1 LPAITIAFLEDE
13 EMRQIL
19 LAAVAPALAATIAP
33 AAAQNAC
40 PATSRDE
47 NIAIARQWHEE
58 VINRRNPVVLK
69 DILAPSVVHHAAGGY
84 PEEMD
89 AAGVTAMMD
98 DFLGAFSDL
107 TYSFDIW
114 VADGDMV
121 VERYTATGTHDG
133 RLGALAPT
141 GRKATWTG
149 VNIFRI
155 ECGRIA
161 EVWSEVDALSRNRQ
175 LTE

>member
-1 LPAITIAFLEDE
+1 MCKPLLIAATLVTAAIATALPAIAEDE
-13 EMRQIL
+13 CPI
-19 LAAVAPALAATIAP
+19 ATRE
-33 AAAQNAC
+33 Q
-40 PATSRDE
+40 

-58 VINRRNPVVLK
+58 VINRRNAAVL
-69 DILAPSVVHHAAGGY
+69 DTILSESVVHHAAGGY
-84 PEEMD
+84 PEELD
-89 AAGVTAMMD
+89 ASGVKAMMA

-107 TYSFDIW
+107 SYSFDLW
-114 VADGDMV
+114 VADGDLV

-133 RLGALAPT
+133 PLGALPAT

-155 ECGRIA
+155 TCGRIA

>member
-1 LPAITIAFLEDE
+1 MRLMPLTAGMIGLAVTAMALPAF
-13 EMRQIL
+13 
-19 LAAVAPALAATIAP
+19 
-33 AAAQNAC
+33 AQDAC
-40 PATSRDE
+40 PETTRDQ
-47 NIAIARQWHEE
+47 NIAIARQWHED
-58 VINRRNPVVLK
+58 VINQRNPAVL
-69 DILAPSVVHHAAGGY
+69 DAILADTVVHHAAGGY

-89 AAGVTAMMD
+89 AAGVKAMMA
-98 DFLGAFSDL
+98 DFLRAFSDL
-107 TYSFDIW
+107 SYSFDIW
-114 VADGDMV
+114 VADGGMV

-133 RLGALAPT
+133 QLGALAPS

>member
-1 LPAITIAFLEDE
+1 MRQSPLIAGNLGAIIIALALPAF
-13 EMRQIL
+13 
-19 LAAVAPALAATIAP
+19 
-33 AAAQNAC
+33 AQDQC
-40 PATSRDE
+40 PPTTRDE
-47 NIAIARQWHEE
+47 NVAIARQWHED
-58 VINRRNPVVLK
+58 VINRRNPTVL
-69 DILAPSVVHHAAGGY
+69 DTILAETVIHHAAGGY

-89 AAGVTAMMD
+89 AAGIRAMMG

-107 TYSFDIW
+107 SYSFDLW
-114 VADGDMV
+114 VAEGDLV

-133 RLGALAPT
+133 SLGSLPAT

-155 ECGRIA
+155 ACGRIA